1 MLSTQNRM
9 SDSSTQVEVEKAE
22 GDTIAAPRPIQFDVQ
37 EYKYF
42 EAEIATIANDI
53 VYHFWPPE
61 GELDFPPFFAVA
73 LEDAFRSVLPED
85 ADVRAE
91 YMNRTEAAAFMRVN
105 DSTGEGAPVP
115 TYYVRVI
122 GWGDHPMSD
131 KFLKDQVFR
140 NLCKDL
146 DERL

>member
-9 SDSSTQVEVEKAE
+9 SDSSTQTEE
-22 GDTIAAPRPIQFDVQ
+22 GGVDALPAPRAIQFDVQ

-42 EAEIATIANDI
+42 EAEIATVGNDV

-61 GELDFPPFFAVA
+61 GKLDFPPFFAVA
-73 LEDAFRSVLPED
+73 LEGAFRSVLPED

-91 YMNRTEAAAFMRVN
+91 YMNRTEASAFMRVN
-105 DSTGEGAPVP
+105 DSSGEGAPVP

-122 GWGDHPMSD
+122 GWGDHPMTG

-146 DERL
+146 DERI